1 MSDDRLEETTANPAS
16 TGTQGTGVP
25 PGMSARALARARVRA
40 SLART
45 WRLYRADK
53 AGMAGL
59 AVLVALV
66 IMALTAPLY
75 LGAENFDVAGPYAG
89 PSLAP
94 PSADFPLGTD
104 ENGLSL
110 LALLIWGSRVSLLVG
125 FAATV
130 ISMVLG
136 TAVGIASGHF
146 RGLLGAALERL
157 TDWFLVIPFLPL
169 VIVLATVLSRGLLTV
184 IIVIG
189 VTSWPGTA
197 RLIRSQTLTVESR
210 PYVDRARALGAG
222 DWHVMTRHVLPNVM
236 PLVLANTVLTVA
248 VAILSETTLSFLG
261 LGVPFSTTW
270 GTLIEGAFSHGAISR
285 GAWWYLLPPGICV
298 IAVVLAFTLV
308 GRALEQIRP
317 SVARAVTQ

>member
-1 MSDDRLEETTANPAS
+1 M
-16 TGTQGTGVP
+16 
-25 PGMSARALARARVRA
+25 RA
-40 SLART
+40 SAART
-45 WRLYRADK
+45 WRLFRTDR
-53 AGMAGL
+53 AGL
-59 AVLVALV
+59 AGLAILLFFVLL
-66 IMALTAPLY
+66 ALTAPLY
-75 LGAENFDVAGPYAG
+75 LGPDDFDVAGPKAG
-89 PSLAP
+89 LSMAP
-94 PSADFPLGTD
+94 PSGDFPLGTD

-110 LALLIWGSRVSLLVG
+110 LPLLVWGSRVSLLVG
-125 FAATV
+125 FSATL

-146 RGLLGAALERL
+146 RGLAGAALERL

-169 VIVLATVLSRGLLTV
+169 VIVLATVLNRGLLTV

-210 PYVDRARALGAG
+210 PYVERSRALGAG

-270 GTLIEGAFSHGAISR
+270 GSLIEGAFSHGAISR
-285 GAWWYLLPPGICV
+285 GAWWYLLPPGLCV

-308 GRALEQIRP
+308 GRALEKVFDPRL
-317 SVARAVTQ
+317 RER

>member
-1 MSDDRLEETTANPAS
+1 M
-16 TGTQGTGVP
+16 
-25 PGMSARALARARVRA
+25 
-40 SLART
+40 ART
-45 WRLYRADK
+45 WQLFRHDR

-59 AVLVALV
+59 IVLVAFILL
-66 IMALTAPLY
+66 ALTAPLY
-75 LGAENFDVAGPYAG
+75 LGPEYFDVAGPKAG
-89 PSLAP
+89 LSMAP
-94 PSADFPLGTD
+94 PSAGFPLGTD

-110 LALLIWGSRVSLLVG
+110 LPLLIWGSRVSLLVG
-125 FAATV
+125 FSATV
-130 ISMVLG
+130 ISMLLG
-136 TAVGIASGHF
+136 TSVGIASGHF
-146 RGLLGAALERL
+146 RGLLGSALQRL

-184 IIVIG
+184 ILVIG

-210 PYVDRARALGAG
+210 PYVDRSRALGAG
-222 DWHVMTRHVLPNVM
+222 DWHIMTRHVLPNVM

-270 GTLIEGAFSHGAISR
+270 GSMIEGAFSHGAISG

-308 GRALEQIRP
+308 GRALEQVFDPRL
-317 SVARAVTQ
+317 RER

>member
-1 MSDDRLEETTANPAS
+1 MSRVSHP
-16 TGTQGTGVP
+16 TGRSV
-25 PGMSARALARARVRA
+25 SRARMRA
-40 SLART
+40 SVART
-45 WRLYRADK
+45 WRLFRQDR
-53 AGMAGL
+53 AGMVGL
-59 AVLVALV
+59 VVLAAFILL
-66 IMALTAPLY
+66 ALTAPLY
-75 LGAENFDVAGPYAG
+75 LGPENFDVAGADVG
-89 PSLAP
+89 LSMAP
-94 PSADFPLGTD
+94 PSAGFPLGTD

-110 LALLIWGSRVSLLVG
+110 LPLLIWGSRVSLLVG
-125 FAATV
+125 LCATV

-136 TAVGIASGHF
+136 TSVGIASGHF
-146 RGLLGAALERL
+146 RGLPGGALQRL

-184 IIVIG
+184 IVVIG

-197 RLIRSQTLTVESR
+197 RLIRSQTLTVEAR

-308 GRALEQIRP
+308 GRALEQIFDPRL
-317 SVARAVTQ
+317 RER

>member
-1 MSDDRLEETTANPAS
+1 
-16 TGTQGTGVP
+16 
-25 PGMSARALARARVRA
+25 MSADRSTAIPTSGSVARARVRA
-40 SLART
+40 SVART
-45 WRLYRADK
+45 WRLFRHDRA
-53 AGMAGL
+53 GVAGL
-59 AVLVALV
+59 VVLAAFIVL
-66 IMALTAPLY
+66 ALTAPLY
-75 LGAENFDVAGPYAG
+75 LGPENFDVAGPKAG
-89 PSLAP
+89 LSMAP
-94 PSADFPLGTD
+94 PSAGFPLGTD

-110 LALLIWGSRVSLLVG
+110 LPLLIWGSRVSLLVG
-125 FAATV
+125 FSATV

-146 RGLLGAALERL
+146 RGILGALLQRL

-197 RLIRSQTLTVESR
+197 RLIRSQTLTVEAR

-222 DWHVMTRHVLPNVM
+222 DWHIMTRHVLPNVM

-285 GAWWYLLPPGICV
+285 GAWWYLLPPGVCV

-308 GRALEQIRP
+308 GRALEQVFDPRL
-317 SVARAVTQ
+317 RER

>member
-1 MSDDRLEETTANPAS
+1 MSADRS
-16 TGTQGTGVP
+16 GI
-25 PGMSARALARARVRA
+25 MSARALARARMRA

-45 WRLYRADK
+45 WRLFRADK

-59 AVLVALV
+59 VVLVAFVLL
-66 IMALTAPLY
+66 ALTAPLY
-75 LGAENFDVAGPYAG
+75 LGADNFDVAGPKVG

-110 LALLIWGSRVSLLVG
+110 LPLLIWGARVSLLVG

-146 RGLLGAALERL
+146 RGLPGAVLERL

-270 GTLIEGAFSHGAISR
+270 GTLIEGAFSNGAIAR

-308 GRALEQIRP
+308 GRALEQIFDPRL
-317 SVARAVTQ
+317 RER